1 MKKWR
6 VGGGIAASTYV
17 GEFEAA
23 TWQEA
28 IEAAYKVA
36 GVSVCHECAKHISD
50 PEIDHLWAEDEET
63 GDCTSEPTL
72 GDQVSEQARE
82 IERLRRKCDR
92 LSDFLAD
99 ARAKAET
106 YEKDWYAA
114 KSEFGT
120 AIAKL
125 REQHRSEVRVLKQQ
139 LDCTY
144 GDTPGLIHCPP
155 DKPCAMHEAERRQ
168 RERARDAIAKARGQ
182 E

>member
-28 IEAAYKVA
+28 IAKAYKVA
-36 GVSVCHECAKHISD
+36 GVFVCRKCAEHISD

-82 IERLRRKCDR
+82 IERLRAALTEAQAALQQVAEYD
-92 LSDFLAD
+92 SDP
-99 ARAKAET
+99 
-106 YEKDWYAA
+106 Y
-114 KSEFGT
+114 KSWT
-120 AIAKL
+120 LTK
-125 REQHRSEVRVLKQQ
+125 
-139 LDCTY
+139 
-144 GDTPGLIHCPP
+144 
-155 DKPCAMHEAERRQ
+155 EAC
-168 RERARDAIAKARGQ
+168 RDALLAIREAVKP
-182 E
+182 